1 MSYVKQAINEHL
13 TRLKR
18 PTIDFEKKKG
28 PHVLKG
34 KARPIHLPAPEERAG
49 MTEEELSLW
58 KAEER
63 RKRKALQ
70 ARERRARTDQ
80 HEKYLRA
87 LLADLTKEVND
98 LEGRGRGADSS
109 KPVGTSGTFVSDGDE
124 SHADISDEDEG
135 SSSSS
140 SSVEIGLN
148 TGGSF
153 LTENLTSTDA
163 VSMGSAAAV
172 PFTSEAAAAS
182 ALLSLSTQFS

>member
-1 MSYVKQAINEHL
+1 
-13 TRLKR
+13 
-18 PTIDFEKKKG
+18 
-28 PHVLKG
+28 
-34 KARPIHLPAPEERAG
+34 

-124 SHADISDEDEG
+124 SHADISDEEEG
-135 SSSSS
+135 SSS

-172 PFTSEAAAAS
+172 SFTSEAAAAS

>member
-1 MSYVKQAINEHL
+1 
-13 TRLKR
+13 
-18 PTIDFEKKKG
+18 
-28 PHVLKG
+28 
-34 KARPIHLPAPEERAG
+34 
-49 MTEEELSLW
+49 MTEEELSFW

-109 KPVGTSGTFVSDGDE
+109 EPVGTSGTFVSDGDE

-140 SSVEIGLN
+140 SSSSVEIGLN

-163 VSMGSAAAV
+163 DSMGSAAAV
-172 PFTSEAAAAS
+172 SFTSEAAAAS
-182 ALLSLSTQFS
+182 SLLSLSTQFS